1 MRHKTRHLT
10 QSERGRRLSG
20 WCVIAE
26 LQGGTL
32 NRKLCD
38 LIFRAQGHVGCS
50 VKADGVM
57 GVPYGY
63 WEHVG
68 GLDSGQEEVAASR
81 KKVVVA
87 RVGGEVGSFEL
98 YLGGAGGSVDA

>member
-1 MRHKTRHLT
+1 
-10 QSERGRRLSG
+10 
-20 WCVIAE
+20 
-26 LQGGTL
+26 
-32 NRKLCD
+32 
-38 LIFRAQGHVGCS
+38 
-50 VKADGVM
+50 M